1 MNIMEA
7 DQQQQ
12 GNQKVVVALIFGLV
26 IGAFLMWMFNGQ
38 PKTNVADNVEN
49 ADTEELT
56 ADTDSTD
63 TNKSTTTNSAA
74 VSVTKPTVTAGAG
87 SVAVANQKAGAKVAL
102 GSIKYPSE
110 AGWLAVHAVEN
121 GAMGGV
127 LGASRYNTKDGLVP
141 TSVDLLAPMVAGAE
155 YWVVFH
161 EDNKDGKYTSAGD
174 KVMMGADGKA
184 LASSFKAE

>member
-38 PKTNVADNVEN
+38 PNNTAVTDTDT
-49 ADTEELT
+49 DTEVET
-56 ADTDSTD
+56 TDTDSTD
-63 TNKSTTTNSAA
+63 DDSDAGTTSAA

-87 SVAVANQKAGAKVAL
+87 SVAVSNQKAGTKVAL
-102 GSIKYPSE
+102 GAIKYPSE
-110 AGWLAVHAVEN
+110 AGWLAVHAVQS
-121 GAMGGV
+121 GAMGSV

-141 TSVDLLAPMVAGAE
+141 TSIDLLTATVKGAE

-174 KVMMGADGKA
+174 KVMMGSDGKA
-184 LASSFKAE
+184 LSSSFKAE